1 MSHGEHGES
10 LAMTLNS
17 RTLTRAQLAKTI
29 DHSLLRPEL
38 TDEEVVAGCELAR
51 RYGVASVCVKPG
63 HVRLAAELLAGSDV
77 LVSTVVGFPH
87 GSSTTGTKLAEARE
101 ALADGAV
108 ELDMV
113 LNIGALRS
121 GRHNEVRDEIRG
133 VCDLAHAAGAKVKV
147 ILENAYL
154 SDEQKVAACR
164 LCEEAGA
171 DWVKTSTGFA
181 PAGATLADVRLMRAS
196 VSERV
201 EVKAAHGVRT
211 LAAALE
217 MIDAGVTRIGATAT
231 ATMLDDFR
239 RLREGSET

>member
-1 MSHGEHGES
+1 
-10 LAMTLNS
+10 MTLNS
-17 RTLTRAQLAKTI
+17 HTLTLAELAKTI

-38 TDEEVVAGCELAR
+38 TDDEARAGCELAR
-51 RYGVASVCVKPG
+51 RLSVASVCVKPC
-63 HVRLAAELLAGSDV
+63 HVRLAAELLAGSGV

-87 GSSTTGTKLAEARE
+87 GGSTTAIKLAEARE

-121 GRHNEVRDEIRG
+121 GRHDDVRDEVRG

-154 SDEQKVAACR
+154 TDEEKVTACR
-164 LCEEAGA
+164 LCDEAGA

-181 PAGATLADVRLMRAS
+181 PSGATVADIRLMRAS
-196 VSERV
+196 VGKRV

-211 LAAALE
+211 LEAALE

-239 RLREGSET
+239 KLREG